1 MKLLTSSVSSLTEV
15 VVVSTATVVTSSFF
29 NSLSYLAIN
38 TNVHNN
44 IINEMMKYNRIYNKI
59 VLKMQG
65 NFKEHNSKNIQR
77 LSNIVFE
84 S

>member
-15 VVVSTATVVTSSFF
+15 VVVSTATLVTSSFF

-44 IINEMMKYNRIYNKI
+44 IINEMMKYNRIHNKI
-59 VLKMQG
+59 VLKMQD
-65 NFKEHNSKNIQR
+65 NFKEHNSKNIQS